1 MANYR
6 LSGYT
11 TEASLFLERLQD
23 LGQVFSES
31 TDGDDAD
38 EWANVRDGTANSL
51 TRTVDI
57 PQISVAANASSPYLR
72 AKRCFLQFAVPSNLS
87 RLDNTPQL
95 QVFASTVAGNA
106 TVVPTSVSYT
116 NFGTPWGTGGTTATQ
131 NWQSVQVSAG
141 AKYISGT
148 STTISSGRNLIT
160 LNELAK
166 YHLLFGG
173 GVSSGVRYITIAIVD
188 YTYDWTGDLPP
199 DGTNNNIVFDD
210 FSDSNPPFLI
220 LRNPWFINDRGD
232 DFPVAGDYVIRANEI
247 GTNQFDR
254 SVPQLPFSQN
264 IRGPRSLRGKNVP
277 YKVTT

>member
-1 MANYR
+1 MADYR

-11 TEASLFLERLQD
+11 TEASLFLEQLQD

-38 EWANVRDGTANSL
+38 EWANVRAGIANTL
-51 TRTVDI
+51 TRTADI
-57 PQISVAANASSPYLR
+57 PQISVAANGAAPYLR
-72 AKRCFLQFAVPSNLS
+72 AKRCFLQFAIPNNLS
-87 RLDNTPQL
+87 RLDNTPQI
-95 QVFASTVAGNA
+95 QVFASTVAGSA

-116 NFGTPWGTGGTTATQ
+116 NFGTPWAGGGTTATQ
-131 NWQSVQVSAG
+131 NWQSVQVSDS

-148 STTISSGRNLIT
+148 STTISSGENTIT

-173 GVSSGVRYITIAIVD
+173 GSSSGVRYITIAIVD

-199 DGTNNNIVFDD
+199 NGTNNNIVFDD
-210 FSDSNPPFLI
+210 FSDSNPPYLI
-220 LRNPWFINDRGD
+220 LRNPWFINDRGVEH
-232 DFPVAGDYVIRANEI
+232 PVDGNFVIAANDI
-247 GTNQFDR
+247 GVNQFDR

-264 IRGPRSLRGKNVP
+264 TSGS
-277 YKVTT
+277 

>member
-1 MANYR
+1 MANYQM
-6 LSGYT
+6 SGLT
-11 TEASLFLERLQD
+11 VQASLFLERLQD

-38 EWANVRDGTANSL
+38 EWANVRAGTANNI
-51 TRTVDI
+51 TRTADI
-57 PQISVAANASSPYLR
+57 PQISVAANASTPFLR
-72 AKRCFLQFAVPSNLS
+72 AKRCFLQFAVPNNLS
-87 RLDNTPQL
+87 RLDSTPQL
-95 QVFASTVAGNA
+95 QVHASTVAGNA
-106 TVVPTSVSYT
+106 TVVPTSVSYAR
-116 NFGTPWGTGGTTATQ
+116 FGVPWATGGMTATQ

-148 STTISSGRNLIT
+148 STTISGGRNLIT

-173 GVSSGVRYITIAIVD
+173 GNSSGVKYITIAIVD

-199 DGTNNNIVFDD
+199 DATNNNIVFDD
-210 FSDSNPPFLI
+210 FSDSNPPYLI

-264 IRGPRSLRGKNVP
+264 IKGPRSLRGKNVP